1 MELKKDM
8 NLNKKKE
15 ASKKK
20 KMVIQKATMAKVIQ

>member
-15 ASKKK
+15 ASKKE
-20 KMVIQKATMAKVIQ
+20 MVIQKATMAKVIQ